1 MYIVKRLDEFDKW
14 LDGLKDRPTRIRLI
28 RRLDKAR
35 QGLLGDVK
43 SVGEG
48 VFEMREF
55 FGSGWCMY
63 YIQQGG
69 TIILM
74 LGGGDKS
81 TQSKDIQKAIQLAND
96 LGENSYE

>member
-1 MYIVKRLDEFDKW
+1 
-14 LDGLKDRPTRIRLI
+14 
-28 RRLDKAR
+28 
-35 QGLLGDVK
+35 
-43 SVGEG
+43 

-55 FGSGWCMY
+55 FGSGWRMY

>member
-1 MYIVKRLDEFDKW
+1 MYTVLETEEFSHW
-14 LDGLKDRPTRIRLI
+14 LAGLKDRPTRIRLI

-35 QGLLGDVK
+35 RGILGDVK
-43 SVGEG
+43 PVSEG

-55 FGSGWCMY
+55 FGSGWRMY
-63 YIQQGG
+63 YIEKSG

-81 TQSKDIQKAIQLAND
+81 SQSKDIQKAIQIAKVAKELP
-96 LGENSYE
+96 